1 MTTSLISALGM
12 GLAAMVVL
20 ICSNV
25 AISALRKV
33 IPDSVRIPCYIVVI
47 AAFVTLVQMV
57 MHAYLPELYEMLGVY
72 LALIVVNCIILGR
85 AEMFAR
91 NHGIVD
97 SALDGLGMGLG
108 FTAAL
113 LAMALIRECLG
124 VGTFAGI
131 EIPVLSDFAVPGL
144 AMAPGGFL
152 VFGIMIAVVN
162 KLTDG
167 DKKNDTV
174 DTIASLISIGI
185 AVVLEYVNYC
195 SLAWVFHK
203 KEQNAFKSTCDGAVI
218 YFQNWKTLLA
228 NVGKILGITVLS
240 LIVICLPLIVGGA
253 FVFIGVEPIALFC
266 EAIDAAFELELG
278 TVGMMSAVVIG
289 IMLWSGLHGAFVK
302 PYIMVSVMRGY
313 IAAGEA
319 NPPKVDIYGKLSDM
333 SKSFK
338 KALGKA
344 QESGEVMA

>member
-1 MTTSLISALGM
+1 MKQNKLATVLNGIVKENPVFVLVLGTCPTLAMTTSLISALGM

-124 VGTFAGI
+124 AGTFAGI

-167 DKKNDTV
+167 KAIKK
-174 DTIASLISIGI
+174 
-185 AVVLEYVNYC
+185 
-195 SLAWVFHK
+195 
-203 KEQNAFKSTCDGAVI
+203 
-218 YFQNWKTLLA
+218 
-228 NVGKILGITVLS
+228 
-240 LIVICLPLIVGGA
+240 
-253 FVFIGVEPIALFC
+253 
-266 EAIDAAFELELG
+266 
-278 TVGMMSAVVIG
+278 
-289 IMLWSGLHGAFVK
+289 
-302 PYIMVSVMRGY
+302 
-313 IAAGEA
+313 
-319 NPPKVDIYGKLSDM
+319 
-333 SKSFK
+333 KSFGCEGCPSAGVCHSACGEDANNP
-338 KALGKA
+338 KA
-344 QESGEVMA
+344 

>member
-1 MTTSLISALGM
+1 MKQNKLATVLNGIVKENPVFVLVLGTCPTLAMTTSLISALGM

-124 VGTFAGI
+124 AGTFAGI
-131 EIPVLSDFAVPGL
+131 EIPVLSDFAIPGL

-167 DKKNDTV
+167 KAIKK
-174 DTIASLISIGI
+174 
-185 AVVLEYVNYC
+185 
-195 SLAWVFHK
+195 
-203 KEQNAFKSTCDGAVI
+203 
-218 YFQNWKTLLA
+218 
-228 NVGKILGITVLS
+228 
-240 LIVICLPLIVGGA
+240 
-253 FVFIGVEPIALFC
+253 
-266 EAIDAAFELELG
+266 
-278 TVGMMSAVVIG
+278 
-289 IMLWSGLHGAFVK
+289 
-302 PYIMVSVMRGY
+302 
-313 IAAGEA
+313 
-319 NPPKVDIYGKLSDM
+319 
-333 SKSFK
+333 KSFGCEGCPSAGVCHSACGEDADNP
-338 KALGKA
+338 KA
-344 QESGEVMA
+344 